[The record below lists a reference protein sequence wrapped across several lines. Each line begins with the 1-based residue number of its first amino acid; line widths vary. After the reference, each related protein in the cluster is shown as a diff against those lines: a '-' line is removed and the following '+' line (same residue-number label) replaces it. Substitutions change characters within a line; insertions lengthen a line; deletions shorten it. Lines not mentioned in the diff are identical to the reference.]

1 MTDDTIQD
9 SLDSSYIGSITAAMM
24 ANSKP
29 ITPPTIDHL
38 PDAVIKD
45 PMGRLTLLAGP
56 GDKLVIERVASILA
70 HKPWLDTK
78 TYTVESVE
86 ESTGI
91 VHLWDEDLYRNSS
104 TNYITGIASG
114 YRFKLATAKGAKI
127 GQRKR
132 GRPRKNP
139 ETPTTPAPTNTTPK
153 KRGRPKGAKNRPKDV
168 IKTEKAAKTKHRK
181 EKAAKRKSTKHKA
194 Q

>member
-1 MTDDTIQD
+1 MTDDTT
-9 SLDSSYIGSITAAMM
+9 LDSSYIGSITTAMM
-24 ANSKP
+24 AISKP
-29 ITPPTIDHL
+29 ITPPAIDHL
-38 PDAVIKD
+38 PDAIVKD
-45 PMGRLTLLAGP
+45 SLGRPILLAHP
-56 GDKLVIERVASILA
+56 GDKIVIERYATVLA

-78 TYTVESVE
+78 TYTVESIE

-91 VHLWDEDLYRNSS
+91 VHLYDEELYRNSS
-104 TNYITGIASG
+104 TNYIDGSKQG
-114 YRFKLATAKGAKI
+114 YRFKLATAKGASI

-139 ETPTTPAPTNTTPK
+139 ETITPTPTPTDASPK
-153 KRGRPKGAKNRPKDV
+153 KRGRPKGAKNRPKSI
-168 IKTEKAAKTKHRK
+168 IKAEKAAAAKHRK

>member
-1 MTDDTIQD
+1 MIDTDTP
-9 SLDSSYIGSITAAMM
+9 LDSELIGAVTAAMM

-45 PMGRLTLLAGP
+45 PMGRLVLLAKP
-56 GDKLVIERVASILA
+56 GDKIVIERYATVLA
-70 HKPWLDTK
+70 HRPWLDTK
-78 TYTVESVE
+78 TYTVEAIE

-91 VHLWDEDLYRNSS
+91 VHLYDDELYRNSS
-104 TNYITGIASG
+104 TNYIDGPKQG
-114 YRFKLATAKGAKI
+114 YRFKLANTKGASI

-139 ETPTTPAPTNTTPK
+139 TTPTTQTTQPTTNTTPK
-153 KRGRPKGAKNRPKDV
+153 KRGRPKGAKNRPKAV
-168 IKTEKAAKTKHRK
+168 IKTEKAAKAKLRK
-181 EKAAKRKSTKHKA
+181 EKAAKRSTKHTP
-194 Q
+194 

>member
-1 MTDDTIQD
+1 MTNKTMIDTD
-9 SLDSSYIGSITAAMM
+9 TPLDSSYIGSITAAMM

-45 PMGRLTLLAGP
+45 PMGRLVLLAGP
-56 GDKLVIERVASILA
+56 GDKLVIERVASILT

-104 TNYITGIASG
+104 TNYITGISSG
-114 YRFKLATAKGAKI
+114 YRFKLATAKGASI

-139 ETPTTPAPTNTTPK
+139 TTPTTPTPTNTTPK

-168 IKTEKAAKTKHRK
+168 IKTEKAAKR
-181 EKAAKRKSTKHKA
+181 STKHTP
-194 Q
+194 